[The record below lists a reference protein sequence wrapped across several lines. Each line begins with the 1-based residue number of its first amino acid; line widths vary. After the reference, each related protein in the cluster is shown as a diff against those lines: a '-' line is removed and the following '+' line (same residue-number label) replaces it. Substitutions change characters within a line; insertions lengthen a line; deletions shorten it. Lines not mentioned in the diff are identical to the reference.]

1 MKPPSR
7 SSFLPRFQAFARTV
21 VLVASSVFVCLC
33 TGELKT
39 ARAQTAT
46 AATAAATATI
56 RDNKQADDGMPVR
69 PARIEPR
76 YMFHYGVGASA
87 DSVVGAGQMCPDSD
101 QCILGS
107 GAGVQVRFGISIDH
121 KIYGGLT
128 YSVAK
133 MDSAKVYRLATL
145 QQIRGEFR
153 RIFLSENRLRPLLI
167 ASAGILGYGNEWSF
181 ATFGP
186 SASVGAG
193 AEIDLTHTLTAMA
206 SLSYRL
212 GYLGGFDATAE
223 TKRGGSVV
231 QFLCLEI
238 AIDGHAAL
246 DRD

>member
-1 MKPPSR
+1 M
-7 SSFLPRFQAFARTV
+7 A
-21 VLVASSVFVCLC
+21 LVGPSVFICLC
-33 TGELKT
+33 ARGLRT
-39 ARAQTAT
+39 AHAQTL
-46 AATAAATATI
+46 AAAMTETKETSTQSF
-56 RDNKQADDGMPVR
+56 RDNLRAGQGIPVR
-69 PARIEPR
+69 PARVEPR

-87 DSVVGAGQMCPDSD
+87 DSVIGAGQMCPDSE

-107 GAGVQVRFGISIDH
+107 GAGVQVRFGLSIDH

-153 RIFLSENRLRPLLI
+153 RVFLSENRLRPLLT
-167 ASAGILGYGNEWSF
+167 ASAGLLGYGNEWSF

-186 SASVGAG
+186 SASVGSG

-206 SLSYRL
+206 TLSYRV
-212 GYLGGFDATAE
+212 GYVGAFNATAD